1 MVGRGSE
8 RDRGGRV
15 EGAGRMKAEV
25 REEGETDGW
34 RGLGARERGR
44 EKKRGEEKKGERS

>member
-1 MVGRGSE
+1 MRNGGERGGGSE

-25 REEGETDGW
+25 REEGGADGW
-34 RGLGARERGR
+34 WGR
-44 EKKRGEEKKGERS
+44 DGEREGGR